1 MKYVLVLLAGIVT
14 GAFAAAGL
22 FLVNPVTGADELSP
36 LAVSANRQFVLQYSA
51 VADDAI
57 AHTNDGES
65 RVKPQPADIQ
75 QLWEATVRNTGVTVT
90 TLADAGGMPAGLGIK
105 FASRSESTRL
115 FHGEANVDSLWHVY
129 LPGRGSF
136 VLAQRENYFDYL
148 RDIVIPASWSSGKNW
163 KGEWRGN
170 LTAGP
175 GMLGTAEVAGGS
187 GEFGGLD
194 SEAVESLT
202 ARAYSTKS
210 GPVAADGVLTIEL
223 PQRRATELASD
234 QR

>member
-1 MKYVLVLLAGIVT
+1 MKYLLIFMAGIAS
-14 GAFAAAGL
+14 GAIAAAGV
-22 FLVNPVTGADELSP
+22 FMVNPVTGTDELSP
-36 LAVSANRQFVLQYSA
+36 LAVSANRQFVLEYSA

-57 AHTNDGES
+57 AYTNDGES
-65 RVKPQPADIQ
+65 RVQPHPGNIQ
-75 QLWEATVRNTGVTVT
+75 QLWEPTIRNTGITVT
-90 TLADAGGMPAGLGIK
+90 TLHDAGGLPAGLGIK

-129 LPGRGSF
+129 LPDRGSF
-136 VLAQRENYFDYL
+136 VVAQRENYFDFL
-148 RDIVIPASWSSGKNW
+148 RDIVIPASWSSGNAW

-175 GMLGTAEVAGGS
+175 GTLGTAEVAGGS
-187 GEFGGLD
+187 GEFRGLD

-202 ARAYSTKS
+202 ARAYSANS
-210 GPVAADGVLTIEL
+210 GAVAADGVLTIEL
-223 PQRRATELASD
+223 PRRPATELASD